1 MVKKG
6 KKIRGSTKKTIIY
19 IKGAAAKFHKSSIT
33 FWVKAFS
40 QPKYKQK
47 LAAITQLMG
56 VTDLESISVLNQLAF
71 IVKQISN

>member
-6 KKIRGSTKKTIIY
+6 KKIRGSTKKTITY
-19 IKGAAAKFHKSSIT
+19 IKGRAAKFHKSSKT
-33 FWVKAFS
+33 FWVKAFL

-56 VTDLESISVLNQLAF
+56 VTHLESISVLNQIAF
-71 IVKQISN
+71 IIKQISN